1 MRLAWYNLSRSACMA
16 LAAGLFLL
24 GCAMAFLGHPWT
36 ALIAGTAGGIVVGL
50 GAAQAVI
57 ARNDAQTAEA
67 LEERRLLLES
77 IEVTPTPFA
86 LYDADDRLVAS
97 NSSYRDIHEPA
108 FSQLPQPIHYRD
120 LMLAVARQILPP
132 EQVEAAVRERVA
144 THRAGDGAPMDR
156 VYPSGRWYRVHK
168 VRTKSGAIAGFASD
182 VTELKRREAELVAAE
197 ARVRDFAET
206 ASDWFWESD
215 AALRLTFVSAK
226 AGDQGFDTSRDLGRS
241 LAEILVG
248 STDDPARAQAY
259 RDTLN
264 RREPFREVALTL
276 TGKDGGIRH
285 IALSAKPVVDAA
297 GQFHG
302 YRGVSRDI
310 TSAVSGAKA
319 LQAALERAEDASR
332 TKSEFLANM
341 SHELRTPLNAIIG
354 FSDMMRSGLLKQ
366 DLARYESYAAD
377 INRSGLHLLELIN
390 DLLDLAKIE
399 AGKME
404 MHDEPVDLPA
414 MLADI
419 QRMMR
424 GQAERAGLSIEV
436 AANTAVGY
444 LLADERSL
452 RQIVLNLV
460 ANALKFT
467 PAGGK
472 TTIAAGFGPD
482 GTIRLTVSDTGIG
495 IAPEDVA
502 RLMQPFVQV
511 DSAYGRR
518 HKGSGL
524 GLALVRTLAEL
535 HGGRV
540 SIDSMLGR
548 GTTVHVD
555 LPGWRGATAP
565 ALPKSAGA

>member
-1 MRLAWYNLSRSACMA
+1 MRLAWHNLSASTYMA
-16 LAAGLFLL
+16 LAAGLILL
-24 GCAMAFLGHPWT
+24 ACLAAFLGHPWP
-36 ALIAGTAGGIVVGL
+36 ALALAAIGGILAGL
-50 GAAQAVI
+50 GVARTHI
-57 ARNDAQTAEA
+57 ARTEARTAEA

-77 IEVTPTPFA
+77 IDVTPTPFA

-132 EQVEAAVRERVA
+132 EKVEAAVRERVA

-215 AALRLTFVSAK
+215 AALRLTFVSTK
-226 AGDQGFDTSRDLGRS
+226 AGDQGFDTSRDLGRG
-241 LAEILVG
+241 LTEILVG

-259 RDTLN
+259 RDTLAL
-264 RREPFREVALTL
+264 REAFREVALTL
-276 TGKDGGIRH
+276 TGKDGATRH
-285 IALSAKPVVDAA
+285 IALSAKPVIDAA
-297 GQFHG
+297 GRFHG

-310 TSAVSGAKA
+310 TAVVAGAKA
-319 LQAALERAEDASR
+319 LQSALERAEEASR

-354 FSDMMRSGLLKQ
+354 FSDMMRSGLPNM
-366 DLARYESYAAD
+366 DLARYESYATD
-377 INRSGLHLLELIN
+377 IHRSGLHLLELIN

-404 MHDEPVDLPA
+404 MRDEPIDLPA
-414 MLADI
+414 MLEDI
-419 QRMMR
+419 QRMMQ
-424 GQAERAGLSIEV
+424 GQAERAGLSIEI
-436 AANTAVGY
+436 AANRAIRY

-460 ANALKFT
+460 ANAVKFT
-467 PAGGK
+467 PAGGR
-472 TTIAAGFGPD
+472 TMIAVGP
-482 GTIRLTVSDTGIG
+482 GPEGMVRLSVSDTGIG

-524 GLALVRTLAEL
+524 GLALVRTLVEL
-535 HGGRV
+535 HGGQV
-540 SIDSMLGR
+540 SIDSALGR

-555 LPGWRGATAP
+555 LPGWRAATAP
-565 ALPKSAGA
+565 TMPRTAGA

>member
-1 MRLAWYNLSRSACMA
+1 MRLAWPDLSRSAWPA
-16 LAAGLFLL
+16 LAAAMALLACVAAFLAHPWPALAAAGVGGLF
-24 GCAMAFLGHPWT
+24 
-36 ALIAGTAGGIVVGL
+36 AGLWV
-50 GAAQAVI
+50 AQARV
-57 ARNDAQTAEA
+57 ARIEAQTAEA
-67 LEERRLLLES
+67 LEQRRLLLES

-108 FSQLPQPIHYRD
+108 FSRLRQPIHYRD

-132 EQVEAAVRERVA
+132 DQVEAAVRERVA
-144 THRAGDGAPMDR
+144 THRAGDGTPVDR

-182 VTELKRREAELVAAE
+182 VTELKHREAELVAAE

-215 AALRLTFVSAK
+215 PALRLTFVSAK
-226 AGDQGFDTSRDLGRS
+226 AGDQGFDTSRDLGRG
-241 LAEILVG
+241 LDEILVG

-259 RDTLN
+259 RDMLD

-276 TGKDGGIRH
+276 TGKEGSIRH
-285 IALSAKPVVDAA
+285 LALSAKPVIDA
-297 GQFHG
+297 GGRFLG
-302 YRGVSRDI
+302 YRGISRDI
-310 TSAVSGAKA
+310 SSAVSGAKA
-319 LQAALERAEDASR
+319 LQIALERAEEANRS
-332 TKSEFLANM
+332 KSEFLANM

-354 FSDMMRSGLLKQ
+354 FSDMMRSGLPKQ
-366 DLARYESYAAD
+366 DVARYESYAAD
-377 INRSGLHLLELIN
+377 IHRSGLHLLELIN

-414 MLADI
+414 LLADI
-419 QRMMR
+419 QRMMQ

-436 AANTAVGY
+436 VANRAIRY

-467 PAGGK
+467 PAGGRA
-472 TTIAAGFGPD
+472 TIA
-482 GTIRLTVSDTGIG
+482 V
-495 IAPEDVA
+495 
-502 RLMQPFVQV
+502 
-511 DSAYGRR
+511 
-518 HKGSGL
+518 
-524 GLALVRTLAEL
+524 
-535 HGGRV
+535 
-540 SIDSMLGR
+540 
-548 GTTVHVD
+548 
-555 LPGWRGATAP
+555 
-565 ALPKSAGA
+565 